1 MEYLYLI
8 ILIGFTMRI
17 MFKKLGGIK
26 LVLPTIVVIISATL
40 LFEDIRIAI
49 SISMIMLVI
58 AFIAR
63 RIVIAD
69 RTISVS

>member
-1 MEYLYLI
+1 
-8 ILIGFTMRI
+8 